1 MIDTKRMANRRI
13 KKMWSVLTFADDLGE
28 GHMVI
33 FYTLFKLFC
42 KSEIISKQKMKVKI
56 GSLGTSLGVE

>member
-1 MIDTKRMANRRI
+1 
-13 KKMWSVLTFADDLGE
+13 MWSVLTFADDLGE

-42 KSEIISKQKMKVKI
+42 KSEIISKQKMKVII